1 MSDHEE
7 ETPIKIGELNTSSR
21 RVYTT
26 AKVISKGE
34 SREVTSRNDDST
46 HNVCEALVADDSGS
60 IYLTLWD
67 EAIDEVKEGQY
78 LKLNNAYINVF
89 KGSMRLNLGRYG
101 NYEVIDDV
109 DWGEVNLDNNISDK
123 EVESTRRRGG
133 GRGYDNR
140 ERGQRY

>member
-133 GRGYDNR
+133 GRG
-140 ERGQRY
+140 QRY

>member
-140 ERGQRY
+140 GRGQRY